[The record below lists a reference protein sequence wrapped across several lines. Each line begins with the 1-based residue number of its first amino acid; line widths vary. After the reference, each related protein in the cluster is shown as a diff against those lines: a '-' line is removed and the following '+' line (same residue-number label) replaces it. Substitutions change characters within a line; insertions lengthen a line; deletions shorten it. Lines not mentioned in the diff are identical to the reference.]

1 MKKREIRWILCF
13 FLCLA
18 PFSAEGAGILYW
30 GEGPAD
36 IRTEYGMIPASLS
49 LGKVSFYRLSVPKG
63 VLSLFAG
70 FEADRLTVLV
80 TMGPSGTKSHVERI
94 FAETAAGR
102 KRLWGG
108 NPVSVRYGPY
118 EGFQWDMGPSRIS
131 LVPVE
136 NPGTGVWQI
145 LEIREVSADLRDSW
159 PVSGPVFKGT
169 GSAALFL

>member
-1 MKKREIRWILCF
+1 M
-13 FLCLA
+13 
-18 PFSAEGAGILYW
+18 
-30 GEGPAD
+30 
-36 IRTEYGMIPASLS
+36 
-49 LGKVSFYRLSVPKG
+49 
-63 VLSLFAG
+63 LSLFAG

-80 TMGPSGTKSHVERI
+80 TMGSFRGPKSHVERI

-102 KRLWGG
+102 KRLWG

-159 PVSGPVFKGT
+159 PVSGPVSKGT